1 MDRQLQQEATTV
13 LEVVEDAVEHIC
25 NEYMLSGEKVWT
37 MIGSLSNYKLSEFP
51 IDEEDQI
58 DWDADNEEDED
69 YD

>member
-1 MDRQLQQEATTV
+1 MDQQLQQEATTV
-13 LEVVEDAVEHIC
+13 LEVVEDTVEHIC

-37 MIGSLSNYKLSEFP
+37 MIGSLSNYKLGEFP
-51 IDEEDQI
+51 IDEEDLI

>member
-1 MDRQLQQEATTV
+1 MDQQLQQEATTD

-25 NEYMLSGEKVWT
+25 NEYMLSGEKVWS
-37 MIGSLSNYKLSEFP
+37 MIGSLSNYKLGEFP
-51 IDEEDQI
+51 IDEEDLI

>member
-1 MDRQLQQEATTV
+1 MDQQLQQEATTV
-13 LEVVEDAVEHIC
+13 LEVVEDAVQNIC

-37 MIGSLSNYKLSEFP
+37 MIGSLSNYKLGEFP

-58 DWDADNEEDED
+58 DWDADIEEEED